1 MQTFSQSKN
10 ILTHFSDFF
19 FSIEKYFEGGG
30 VVAEACVQKNLNLI
44 YLRNVVAKAPE
55 FVSILTLAGGK

>member
-1 MQTFSQSKN
+1 M
-10 ILTHFSDFF
+10 
-19 FSIEKYFEGGG
+19 
-30 VVAEACVQKNLNLI
+30 VAEACVQKNLNLI